1 MGRELGIITS
11 FFSRVN
17 LRMQN
22 SMISATPTT
31 PATSAPALDDP
42 PPVLQ
47 RRDERGPAPQM
58 LQSWAKFHQRKL
70 AKAMQKAH
78 QENKVR
84 LRVQKAA
91 ERYKLR
97 LRMQEEADKLQ
108 LQLRMQEETEKHQLQ
123 PRMQEEADKLQ
134 LRMQEEAEKHQ
145 LQLRMQEEPD
155 EWIRRARCLGNNSA
169 FDGYMRDVVGA
180 WVVGTAAGS
189 SAETDTEPTSHVP
202 PHEMEA
208 RDKEPV
214 WEQRDSRKFPARAPS
229 ANGWKE
235 D

>member
-1 MGRELGIITS
+1 
-11 FFSRVN
+11 
-17 LRMQN
+17 
-22 SMISATPTT
+22 
-31 PATSAPALDDP
+31 
-42 PPVLQ
+42 
-47 RRDERGPAPQM
+47 M

-123 PRMQEEADKLQ
+123 LRMQEEADKLQ
-134 LRMQEEAEKHQ
+134 LRMQEEAEKHQLQLRMQEEPEKHQ